1 MMTVGE
7 RIKAKRIES
16 GMTQAELA
24 KRLNCTYQLISRYE
38 HNVVDNIPMERIKA
52 IAAALMCSP
61 YELMEGVKEEPNL
74 TAHQLRLIAR
84 IKAASPEEA
93 RKIEEVINLVMP

>member
-1 MMTVGE
+1 MTVGE
-7 RIKAKRIES
+7 RIRAKRIEAD
-16 GMTQAELA
+16 MTQAELA
-24 KRLNCTYQLISRYE
+24 KRINVTYQLISRYE

-52 IAAALMCSP
+52 IAAVLMCSP

-84 IKAASPEEA
+84 IKTASPEEA
-93 RKIEEVINLVMP
+93 RKIEEIINLVMPS